1 MKTLLILFFI
11 LSSSFIFSQENIQ
24 IDTLPK
30 NWKMK
35 AIFGL
40 NGTQTSFVNWSAGG
54 RNNVSV
60 LGSIIA
66 RAEYDKNKI
75 RWLND
80 FSLALGGLK
89 YIEKNSTEG
98 LQKTDDRLDIASNFG
113 YKLKEHVYLSFIG
126 GLKTQMLDGFSYPN
140 DSIRVSKFMAPGY
153 VNGALGIDY
162 LPGENFSVFT
172 SPVAMKLTI
181 VNDQVLSNAGA
192 FGVQAA
198 SYDGLGNVLS
208 AGKRLRSEFGAYVKI
223 TYMQN
228 LAKNISLKSK
238 LELFSN
244 YINNPQNIDVNA
256 EALFNFKV
264 NSWFSASLQW
274 SLIYDDDIDI
284 RDINGNIGPRT
295 QFKSILGIGIMYK
308 MLNFKE

>member
-1 MKTLLILFFI
+1 MKVLLALFFT
-11 LSSSFIFSQENIQ
+11 LSFLFSYAQENKQ

-98 LQKTDDRLDIASNFG
+98 LQ
-113 YKLKEHVYLSFIG
+113 
-126 GLKTQMLDGFSYPN
+126 
-140 DSIRVSKFMAPGY
+140 
-153 VNGALGIDY
+153 
-162 LPGENFSVFT
+162 
-172 SPVAMKLTI
+172 
-181 VNDQVLSNAGA
+181 
-192 FGVQAA
+192 
-198 SYDGLGNVLS
+198 
-208 AGKRLRSEFGAYVKI
+208 
-223 TYMQN
+223 
-228 LAKNISLKSK
+228 
-238 LELFSN
+238 
-244 YINNPQNIDVNA
+244 
-256 EALFNFKV
+256 
-264 NSWFSASLQW
+264 
-274 SLIYDDDIDI
+274 
-284 RDINGNIGPRT
+284 
-295 QFKSILGIGIMYK
+295 
-308 MLNFKE
+308 